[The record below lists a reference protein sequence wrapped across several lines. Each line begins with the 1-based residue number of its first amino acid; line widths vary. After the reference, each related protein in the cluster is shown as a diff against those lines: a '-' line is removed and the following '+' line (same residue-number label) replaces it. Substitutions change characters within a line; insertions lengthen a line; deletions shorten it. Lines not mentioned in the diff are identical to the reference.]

1 MVPTEVMRVTAA
13 LAWWNEQPEDLDACV
28 RAMANI
34 ADRVVALDGA
44 YARYPGAT
52 AQSHDDQVWAIRDA
66 ADDVGLQ
73 SLIHQRSLLWPGQVA
88 KRAALLS
95 LAARNADWV
104 VVVDADHIIHADRDI
119 ARARLAALDAEGAL
133 AIEVAVHTPTNPD
146 RSVEASS
153 PGQWHRA
160 HAGSTVSY
168 PLLYR
173 ALPGLT
179 VEQRHWW
186 VAAEGLWL
194 WGGDGTR
201 PLAAHHTMAAED
213 YLVEH
218 RTLFRTKEQIR
229 ASRAFLNDRQDV
241 VMPLTGQEDD
251 RPQLPRPVFD
261 YVRRP
266 AF

>member
-1 MVPTEVMRVTAA
+1 MAPDEVRVTAA
-13 LAWWNEQPEDLDACV
+13 LAWWNEAPEDLDACV

-34 ADRVVALDGA
+34 ADRVVAMDGA

-52 AQSHDDQVWAIRDA
+52 PKSPEEQVSAIRDA
-66 ADDVGLQ
+66 ADVAGLQ
-73 SLIHQRSLLWPGQVA
+73 SIIHQRSRLWPGQVA

-95 LAARNADWV
+95 LAAADSDWV

-119 ARARLAALDAEGAL
+119 AREQLALLDADGAL
-133 AIEVAVHTPTNPD
+133 AIEVSVHTPANPT
-146 RSVEASS
+146 RSTEASS

-186 VAAEGLWL
+186 VAADGLWL
-194 WGGDGTR
+194 WGGDGSR
-201 PLAAHHTMAAED
+201 PLASHHSMPPEV

-218 RTLFRTKEQIR
+218 RTLFRTEEQIR
-229 ASRAFLNDRQDV
+229 ASRAFLNDRQDI

-251 RPQLPRPVFD
+251 RPDLPRPVFD
-261 YVRRP
+261 FTRRP
-266 AF
+266 AY